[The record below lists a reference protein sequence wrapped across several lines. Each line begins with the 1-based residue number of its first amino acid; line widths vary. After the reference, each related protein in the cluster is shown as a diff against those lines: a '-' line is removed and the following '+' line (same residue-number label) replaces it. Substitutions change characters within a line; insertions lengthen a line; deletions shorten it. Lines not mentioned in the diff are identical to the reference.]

1 MTKYAI
7 AGNSTAGEVNK
18 DPNDATTDSAGFS
31 VEKLYKDGSP
41 AFICFINIEVTDIPR
56 WCKEEAELVP
66 RPSLYSPKINTL
78 L

>member
-56 WCKEEAELVP
+56 
-66 RPSLYSPKINTL
+66 
-78 L
+78 